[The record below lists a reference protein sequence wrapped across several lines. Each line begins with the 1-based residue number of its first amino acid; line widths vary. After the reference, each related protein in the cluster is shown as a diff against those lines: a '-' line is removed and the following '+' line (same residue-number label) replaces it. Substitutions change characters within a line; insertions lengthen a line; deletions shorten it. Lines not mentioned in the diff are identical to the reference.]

1 VIRTDLTTL
10 RVFLAVYN
18 LKNITKAAEREH
30 IAPSAVS
37 KRIQDL
43 EAELD
48 TQLFYRHPRGVTA
61 TPAGEALAGHTQQIF
76 EGVNQMAVEL
86 SAFARGT
93 RGQVRIHAH
102 ASAVSQYLPAE
113 IASFVRLYP
122 EVRVV
127 LREET
132 SPNVLQSTLDG
143 IADIGI
149 FASLP
154 APAGLQVLSYR
165 EDQLVALLP
174 VGHPLAGRERVDFRD
189 IRESDHISLETG
201 SSLQVLLARA
211 AEALDRRIDGVVQPQ
226 GFAQHRPHHL
236 TYVRAGEVQG
246 ELALLLFRD
255 LPAGDCVWIDEHAR
269 AVVHHGL
276 RPMGRCRLRG
286 APCLRRRG
294 TRRGRIATH
303 RCGCRR
309 RRLVTLR
316 PAQAVRGHA
325 GGEESS

>member
-61 TPAGEALAGHTQQIF
+61 TPAGEALAGHTQRIF

-113 IASFVRLYP
+113 IATFVHLYP
-122 EVRVV
+122 EVRVI

-154 APAGLQVLSYR
+154 APPGLQVLSYR

-174 VGHPLAGRERVDFRD
+174 VGHPLAGREGVDFRE

-201 SSLQVLLARA
+201 SSLQVLLVAGGGSDGVHPQHPHRGDDLRGRHEHGRGGTGRGRA
-211 AEALDRRIDGVVQPQ
+211 AGRHRRGVRRQAAGPR
-226 GFAQHRPHHL
+226 RP
-236 TYVRAGEVQG
+236 AGE
-246 ELALLLFRD
+246 
-255 LPAGDCVWIDEHAR
+255 
-269 AVVHHGL
+269 
-276 RPMGRCRLRG
+276 RLG
-286 APCLRRRG
+286 
-294 TRRGRIATH
+294 
-303 RCGCRR
+303 
-309 RRLVTLR
+309 
-316 PAQAVRGHA
+316 QA
-325 GGEESS
+325 

>member
-86 SAFARGT
+86 SSFARGT

-113 IASFVRLYP
+113 IASFVRLCP
-122 EVRVV
+122 EVRVI

-154 APAGLQVLSYR
+154 APPGLQVLSYR
-165 EDQLVALLP
+165 EDELVALLP
-174 VGHPLAGRERVDFRD
+174 VGHPLAGRERVDFRE

-211 AEALDRRIDGVVQPQ
+211 AEAMGFTLNTRIEVTTFEAAMSMVEAGLGVAV
-226 GFAQHRPHHL
+226 
-236 TYVRAGEVQG
+236 
-246 ELALLLFRD
+246 
-255 LPAGDCVWIDEHAR
+255 LPAGIVE
-269 AVVHHGL
+269 VFG
-276 RPMGRCRLRG
+276 GRLRARGVPLVNAWARRELLICIRDEQRLTASARLMLRHLRGEG
-286 APCLRRRG
+286 A
-294 TRRGRIATH
+294 GR
-303 RCGCRR
+303 
-309 RRLVTLR
+309 TLIER
-316 PAQAVRGHA
+316 
-325 GGEESS
+325 